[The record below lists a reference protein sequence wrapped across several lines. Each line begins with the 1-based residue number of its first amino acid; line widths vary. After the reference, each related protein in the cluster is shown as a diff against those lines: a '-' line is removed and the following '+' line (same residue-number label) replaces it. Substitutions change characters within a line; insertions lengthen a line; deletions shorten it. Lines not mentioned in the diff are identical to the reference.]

1 VRTLFVEC
9 DSSRNSHIAACSEPF
24 QHLDSSCLSRY
35 PSSPRKNFKEITTPL
50 LLKRLFPYA
59 LAVCFALGIYPLSAA
74 AQTEEIRPRQLAQT
88 NKSLNLT
95 PLDAEPVIISLA
107 SPEDINRAKSFN
119 RKSGVN
125 VQFQQ
130 LITAAIDDR
139 LGAPYSWGATG
150 PSAFDCSGFV
160 WSTFH
165 SAGIDFERG
174 SARTL
179 WSRFTAPA
187 PEEQYKF
194 GNLVFFSNLAHV
206 GIVVDEKGFYHASR
220 HHGVVYSPFNEYW
233 TSRIDGFRKVP
244 ATVLSTTVD

>member
-1 VRTLFVEC
+1 MPL
-9 DSSRNSHIAACSEPF
+9 
-24 QHLDSSCLSRY
+24 
-35 PSSPRKNFKEITTPL
+35 KN
-50 LLKRLFPYA
+50 LFPYA

-74 AQTEEIRPRQLAQT
+74 AQIEKGARQLTQA
-88 NKSLNLT
+88 NKSLNIT
-95 PLDAEPVIISLA
+95 PPEAEAAENVDAVLISLA
-107 SPEDINRAKSFN
+107 SPEDINRAKSFTV
-119 RKSGVN
+119 KSVVN
-125 VQFQQ
+125 PQFQQ

-139 LGAPYSWGATG
+139 LGARYSWGATG

-165 SAGIDFERG
+165 SVGIDFERG

-187 PEEQYKF
+187 PEEQFKF

-206 GIVVDEKGFYHASR
+206 GIVADEKGFYHASR

-233 TSRIDGFRKVP
+233 LSRIDGFRKVP
-244 ATVLSTTVD
+244 AATQPNVVD